1 MLEDMLL
8 REALHCFTYKSLD
21 GKSEVSSLLGLWK
34 IKMKKQKQNKTK
46 QSETSLSWLTDS
58 IFCGDRF
65 FNLGW

>member
-1 MLEDMLL
+1 MLEDMLF

-34 IKMKKQKQNKTK
+34 SKWKKQKEK

-58 IFCGDRF
+58 ISCGDPF
-65 FNLGW
+65 FSLGL